1 MSQGFVGVLSFL
13 TVQLCVQ
20 YVAGAGSVLDFYLT
34 GTEQLYVD
42 FNTSSNNGN
51 NIATY
56 NVSYYAPTAALY
68 LPNKDQA
75 NYVAYPEH
83 VTTAAM
89 TVDILD
95 VYDSTTSTPYTNVAT
110 LHIESVVKQQD
121 TSVNPDLVRVSMWI
135 YNTGND
141 VASNIEVNVD
151 FSPGL
156 DVDYDTNTF
165 NVNTTFNAEITT
177 TNKKIFVWTPPDL
190 AAANAAYLEFN
201 AMPSGS
207 VGRDLSVGANV
218 FTSTISYYLN
228 STEKVGPIDLE
239 ICVSREDVVTNSV
252 LYQHGLTALTFF
264 MALILGVI
272 IVIIGVVVYR
282 FLSNRKGA
290 RTVHVHEHDVI
301 IHEKGNRLVM
311 DYGKAVSKKGHTI
324 TDYSLV
330 NEDESIIG
338 ILSMKDRL
346 GRHREI
352 DNLDIA
358 ATIAVDEGLEDQ
370 RNESSETVTTMYVQ
384 IMKQN
389 GDISQATE
397 DAVIQKHKMRKGV
410 LRKSLDDEY
419 QGEKRKLLKK
429 LSAKNK
435 AKMSRLHQKQKV
447 DKRKLISDMADVD
460 DEERKQL
467 LDLMDKE
474 QQTEQ
479 EEQTY
484 RLKLEQDEE
493 MENLRKEFV
502 ARERINQKDLHSNML
517 KDLEMDGNLNDE
529 KVQWLLDEHK
539 ESQKRLERAY
549 DDEISKQRMHLDEKL
564 ERRRGLSKLSEQK
577 EDDMSDT
584 LNYLASNMNDFI
596 TRAKKDGILNGDEA
610 KEMFEKAKKEMVALK
625 EKMDKDRR
633 KQEDD
638 LHKKLSNMK
647 KQRMANLQKQQE
659 SELQGYLK
667 SHSNQTDGPIDPLSF
682 VEGKLQLQS
691 KHRDEAFKLSDQL
704 DEEHAHDLEALREE
718 ISTQTEEDLSN
729 LQTQLV
735 NNLKSQGF
743 SEDTARQLIKKHRD
757 AMAKL
762 QDSQEAHRHDQM
774 IHIQE
779 RLQKNRAELEMK
791 KAQEKQEQALLRE
804 REEKLVNNLITG
816 QMVMS
821 DEERDRILHEH
832 EKQMVKL
839 ENNLTLNKL
848 RQKRMLEEKLMEK
861 RDRQMHKLQEK
872 QLQQTQAQKR
882 KHENNAEESDEESRK
897 EKTSLLK
904 LQFEQRMAIL
914 HGQKLNLED
923 EMENVRVEM
932 LKQRALALKDQ
943 EERLGGMVAA
953 MQVSKAHELTKIQE
967 QQKAINDLKMNLMD
981 DLNERG
987 VLKNDECHEII
998 ERYKQEQDKLQ
1009 QSLSE
1014 RQKQH
1019 EKALKKRLKQRLM
1032 QREKALEETQMKEL
1046 QEIVNQS
1053 KNKVAS
1059 KIKKALLVHKQMIE
1073 MEQMRNRLDREIS
1086 QTLHETQRLFE
1097 IERMQKLQEQEL
1109 LVISRLISIGGFEKE
1124 DLTNVLRTLF
1134 PSKTEEDIQVI
1145 LSKIYDPTKMEK
1157 TPISRNKETNAS
1169 VKSNVSLTARV
1180 KEFSRRESLAEMQAQ
1195 LPPSPKQRSKKP
1207 KPKLRQVERLEE
1219 DEEEHLSYPNYS
1231 RPDPIG
1237 EVRDTRY
1244 QNDDDF
1250 MEARQINSDFL
1261 QAQPVRPS
1269 QLPPLESPQE
1279 SGGRKKKK
1287 KKLLKKLAKPKENYN
1302 EGDEDIL

>member
-1 MSQGFVGVLSFL
+1 MEAAFVGIL
-13 TVQLCVQ
+13 TLLTAQLCVQ
-20 YVAGAGSVLDFYLT
+20 SVAGTTLDYYLS
-34 GTEQLYVD
+34 GVVQLYTD
-42 FNTSSNNGN
+42 FNTSSYNNN
-51 NIATY
+51 NYAAY
-56 NVSYYAPTAALY
+56 NVSYYAPISAVY
-68 LPNKDQA
+68 SPNIDMA
-75 NYVAYPEH
+75 NYVAYPENIAK
-83 VTTAAM
+83 AAM
-89 TVDILD
+89 TVDVLD
-95 VYDSTTSTPYTNVAT
+95 IYDSANSPYTGEAK
-110 LHIESVVKQQD
+110 LHVECVVEQYD
-121 TSVNPDLVRVSMWI
+121 TSVNPDQVKISMWV
-135 YNTGND
+135 YNTEYST
-141 VASNIEVNVD
+141 AYNVSVGVD
-151 FSPGL
+151 LTAGL
-156 DVDYDTNTF
+156 EVDYDINTF
-165 NVNTTFNAEITT
+165 SINGSSNLMSAQINQV
-177 TNKKIFVWTPPDL
+177 NKKQFTWQPPDIQALEGISMQFL
-190 AAANAAYLEFN
+190 AL
-201 AMPSGS
+201 PSGS
-207 VGRDLSVGANV
+207 VGRDLSEGANL
-218 FTSTISYYLN
+218 FTLGISYYLN
-228 STEKVGPIDLE
+228 ATEMVGPINLQV
-239 ICVSREDVVTNSV
+239 CVSRQDVVTNSI

-272 IVIIGVVVYR
+272 IVIVVVVLYR

-290 RTVHVHEHDVI
+290 RTVHAGEHDVI

-311 DYGKAVSKKGHTI
+311 DYGKAISKKGHTI

-330 NEDESIIG
+330 NEDESIVG
-338 ILSMKDRL
+338 ILAMKDRL

-358 ATIAVDEGLEDQ
+358 ATIAIDEGLEDQ

-384 IMKQN
+384 VMKQN
-389 GDISQATE
+389 GDISQSTE
-397 DAVIQKHKMRKGV
+397 DAVIQKHRMRKGV

-447 DKRKLISDMADVD
+447 DKRKLISDMTDVG

-502 ARERINQKDLHSNML
+502 ARERINQKELHSNML
-517 KDLEMDGNLNDE
+517 KDLEVDGKLNDE
-529 KVQWLLDEHK
+529 KVQWLLSEHK
-539 ESQKRLERAY
+539 ESQKRLEHVY
-549 DDEISKQRMHLDEKL
+549 DDEISKQRMHLEEKL
-564 ERRRGLSKLSEQK
+564 ERRRGLSKLSEQT

-596 TRAKKDGILNGDEA
+596 TKAKRDGIVNGDEA
-610 KEMFEKAKKEMVALK
+610 KEMFEKAKKEMIALK
-625 EKMDKDRR
+625 EKMEKDRR
-633 KQEDD
+633 KQAED

-647 KQRMANLQKQQE
+647 KQRMTNLQKQQE

-667 SHSNQTDGPIDPLSF
+667 SHSVQTDGPVDPLSF

-704 DEEHAHDLEALREE
+704 DEENAQDLVALREE

-729 LQTQLV
+729 LQTQLI
-735 NNLKSQGF
+735 NNLKTKGF
-743 SEDTARQLIKKHRD
+743 SEDTARLLIKKHRD

-762 QDSQEAHRHDQM
+762 QDSQEANRHNQM
-774 IHIQE
+774 INIQE
-779 RLQKNRAELEMK
+779 RLRRNQADLEMRK
-791 KAQEKQEQALLRE
+791 VQEKQEQALLRE

-821 DEERDRILHEH
+821 DDERDRILQEH

-882 KHENNAEESDEESRK
+882 KHENNAEESDDESRK
-897 EKTSLLK
+897 EKTNLLK

-953 MQVSKAHELTKIQE
+953 MQVSKAHELSKIQE

-987 VLKNDECHEII
+987 VLGNQECHDII
-998 ERYKQEQDKLQ
+998 ERYREEQDKLQ
-1009 QSLSE
+1009 QTLAD

-1019 EKALKKRLKQRLM
+1019 EKVLKKRLKQRLV
-1032 QREKALEETQMKEL
+1032 QREKALEETQMREL
-1046 QEIVNQS
+1046 QEIVDQS
-1053 KNKVAS
+1053 KNKLS
-1059 KIKKALLVHKQMIE
+1059 SRIKKALLVNKQMIE

-1097 IERMQKLQEQEL
+1097 IERMQKIQEQEL

-1134 PSKTEEDIQVI
+1134 PSKTEEDINKI
-1145 LSKIYDPTKMEK
+1145 LSKIYDPQKMQ
-1157 TPISRNKETNAS
+1157 PAPMSRDRKFNSS

-1180 KEFSRRESLAEMQAQ
+1180 KEFSRRESLAEIQSLSQ
-1195 LPPSPKQRSKKP
+1195 SPSPRQRSKNNTP
-1207 KPKLRQVERLEE
+1207 TE
-1219 DEEEHLSYPNYS
+1219 
-1231 RPDPIG
+1231 
-1237 EVRDTRY
+1237 
-1244 QNDDDF
+1244 
-1250 MEARQINSDFL
+1250 
-1261 QAQPVRPS
+1261 
-1269 QLPPLESPQE
+1269 ESPN
-1279 SGGRKKKK
+1279 SS
-1287 KKLLKKLAKPKENYN
+1287 PST
-1302 EGDEDIL
+1302 